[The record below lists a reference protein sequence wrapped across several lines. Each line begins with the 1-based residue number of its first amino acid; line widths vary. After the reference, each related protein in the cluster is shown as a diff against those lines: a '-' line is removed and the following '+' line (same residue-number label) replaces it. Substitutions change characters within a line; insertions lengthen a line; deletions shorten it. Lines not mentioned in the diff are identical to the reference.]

1 MKFFRSK
8 MEDVMVLCKKCGAKA
23 PSSSMKLDIDER
35 LVICQECVKGKNVQ
49 KEVQQKAALKK
60 EIPIL
65 ENPEQEKS
73 SKVGHKCSACGFK
86 FRVDVENKKPK
97 NCPYCNA
104 RIIFNYI

>member
-1 MKFFRSK
+1 

-23 PSSSMKLDIDER
+23 PSSSMKLDIDEG
-35 LVICQECVKGKNVQ
+35 LVICPECVKGKNVQ
-49 KEVQQKAALKK
+49 QKAALKK
-60 EIPIL
+60 DVPKSADA
-65 ENPEQEKS
+65 EQEKS
-73 SKVGHKCSACGFK
+73 SRVGHKCSACGFK